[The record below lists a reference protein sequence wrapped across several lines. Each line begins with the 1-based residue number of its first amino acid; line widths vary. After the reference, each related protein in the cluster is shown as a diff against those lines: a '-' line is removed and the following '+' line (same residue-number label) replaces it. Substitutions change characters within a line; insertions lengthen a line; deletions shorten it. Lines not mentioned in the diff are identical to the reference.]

1 MTSNAAFKKQVR
13 KIASDLGLPYTEAR
27 TRVLKINQ
35 EPIYIGRNKIVHPD
49 PSIQP
54 PTYLTVEGDGS
65 VSLDRI
71 DAHYGDKL
79 PQYTDEVCRALSRL
93 KLVAAVRRRPN
104 STSIW
109 GGDVEPQTL
118 YLSIDARTKA
128 DRATLQRVL
137 YQAWL
142 GNARPAYELA
152 DRWRFE
158 IKPGNGWHWNI
169 ARAFGEEVSDPPRPK
184 RGPRQRRQNLDGES
198 QETYG
203 DLSAWPRDKDGNLV
217 LLVEAQGASKS
228 VSLLTGPCPLC
239 GSQHSHGGPCGLAP
253 GDSDG
258 TRVPHCTTRAFR
270 ELNEQ
275 YVLVVAEPGQIVW
288 PDKCQALTHKGMPCR
303 NPTARRS
310 DNRND
315 VLCKTHRDDFE
326 HRTESQEPVR
336 WAR

>member
-27 TRVLKINQ
+27 TRVLKFNQ
-35 EPIYIGRNKIVHPD
+35 EPIYIRRNKIVHPD

-54 PTYLTVEGDGS
+54 PTYLMVESDGS

-71 DAHYGDKL
+71 DAQYCDKMA
-79 PQYTDEVCRALSRL
+79 QYTDEVCRALGRL

-104 STSIW
+104 SKSIW
-109 GGDVEPQTL
+109 GGVVEPQTI

-128 DRATLQRVL
+128 DREALKNVL

-152 DRWRFE
+152 DKWRAE

-169 ARAFGEEVSDPPRPK
+169 AREFGEDLGDPPRPK
-184 RGPRQRRQNLDGES
+184 REPRKRRLNLNGES

-203 DLSAWPRDKDGNLV
+203 DLSLWPRDKDGNLI
-217 LLVEAQGASKS
+217 LLVEAQGAGKS
-228 VSLLTGPCPLC
+228 VSLLTGPCPFC
-239 GSQHSHGGPCGLAP
+239 GRQHSHGGRRGLTP
-253 GDSDG
+253 GDGDG
-258 TRVPHCTTRAFR
+258 TRVPHCTTRAFHN
-270 ELNEQ
+270 LDEQ
-275 YVLVVAEPGQIVW
+275 YVLVVAEQGQIVW

-303 NPTARRS
+303 NPAARRS
-310 DNRND
+310 DNRKA
-315 VLCKTHRDDFE
+315 VLCKMHRRLRVP
-326 HRTESQEPVR
+326 HHG
-336 WAR
+336 